1 MRKRKIILNSLLL
14 GRTVVFAA
22 FTGVSLDGH
31 IMLFTGDVQHN
42 WLELLR
48 NIPRH
53 DAYLLKI
60 PAYEYAL
67 SQVLR
72 QIRIKRRK
80 FMPKTEAIQYTSHLR
95 NITTALL
102 DYLGKNKYPKVWPES
117 MNEYEIVIES

>member
-1 MRKRKIILNSLLL
+1 
-14 GRTVVFAA
+14 
-22 FTGVSLDGH
+22 
-31 IMLFTGDVQHN
+31 MLFTGDVQHN

-48 NIPRH
+48 NIQRH
-53 DAYLLKI
+53 DAYLMKI

-80 FMPKTEAIQYTSHLR
+80 FMPKTQAIQYTSHLR
-95 NITTALL
+95 NLTTSLL
-102 DYLGKNKYPKVWPES
+102 DFLGRNKYPKVWPES